1 LETSTPPEPSIPLE
15 QSQELSESTSES
27 FIDNA
32 DAATGTEEIIELFSS
47 ERMVFFS
54 DAVIAIS
61 MTLLILPLL
70 DTIQIA
76 KEKDL
81 SGPEYLEEN
90 VGIFTTFLLSFFITI
105 EYWRQHEML
114 FHYVRRYTEAI
125 RIFNPLFLLFIVT
138 LPISTAIATE
148 IAVIGGSVVPIVL
161 YVVNL
166 ILINIC
172 LTVMYILVRKD
183 PRMWDPN
190 RVPTTSYGLLLLALK
205 FILLFVLLVIVC
217 TVPVPNLLYL
227 LFTFVLVKPAVRYF
241 HRHGDIIR
249 RFGKMMD
256 RYIGH

>member
-1 LETSTPPEPSIPLE
+1 V
-15 QSQELSESTSES
+15 
-27 FIDNA
+27 
-32 DAATGTEEIIELFSS
+32 ATDTEEIIELFSS

-70 DTIQIA
+70 DAVQVA
-76 KEKDL
+76 KEKDQ
-81 SGPEYLEEN
+81 SESEYL
-90 VGIFTTFLLSFFITI
+90 VDAARLFATFILSFFITI

-138 LPISTAIATE
+138 LPISTALATE
-148 IAVIGGSVVPIVL
+148 IAVKGGSVVPVVV
-161 YVVNL
+161 YVANL

-190 RVPTTSYGLLLLALK
+190 RIPPTAYGLLLLALK

-217 TVPVPNLLYL
+217 TVPIPSLLYL
-227 LFTFVLVKPAVRYF
+227 LFTFALVKPFVRYF
-241 HRHGDIIR
+241 HRHGDVVR
-249 RFGKMMD
+249 RFGKMLD